1 MTSNLKNVPPNWQ
14 KVRFDEIA
22 QIVTDRIEKPVE
34 SGLSDYIGLEHL
46 DTDCIRIKRFGSTE
60 DVDATKFLCK
70 KGDIIFGKR
79 RAYLRKLAVSDREA
93 VVSAHSMVLRPT
105 GDKIYPD
112 FLPCFMQSS
121 IFWKTAHSISEGSMS
136 PTIKWKTLAAQEFWL
151 PSIEEQKKISELL
164 WSIEDNI
171 QKTEKL
177 IETIEI
183 LKQGLLNELL
193 TKGIGHTRFKD
204 SELGRIPEEWE
215 VKKIKDFCD
224 VKTGTTPS
232 TENQAYWNGNIRW
245 MSSGEINKKFI
256 YDTEKKITEE
266 AVQNSNL
273 KTHPTNSVMIALNGQ
288 GKTRGSVAIIKVPTT
303 CNQSLACLI
312 PDEHLADYLYIYY
325 NLQNRYLEIRNY
337 TGNNGREGLN
347 LTIVKNIKIA
357 LPPLEEQN
365 RIRNIFN
372 LLDNSIQRNYENI
385 AKLSSIRK
393 KLSNKLILGDL
404 ITEL

>member
-1 MTSNLKNVPPNWQ
+1 
-14 KVRFDEIA
+14 
-22 QIVTDRIEKPVE
+22 
-34 SGLSDYIGLEHL
+34 
-46 DTDCIRIKRFGSTE
+46 
-60 DVDATKFLCK
+60 
-70 KGDIIFGKR
+70 
-79 RAYLRKLAVSDREA
+79 
-93 VVSAHSMVLRPT
+93 
-105 GDKIYPD
+105 
-112 FLPCFMQSS
+112 
-121 IFWKTAHSISEGSMS
+121 
-136 PTIKWKTLAAQEFWL
+136 
-151 PSIEEQKKISELL
+151 
-164 WSIEDNI
+164 
-171 QKTEKL
+171 
-177 IETIEI
+177 
-183 LKQGLLNELL
+183 
-193 TKGIGHTRFKD
+193 
-204 SELGRIPEEWE
+204 
-215 VKKIKDFCD
+215 
-224 VKTGTTPS
+224 
-232 TENQAYWNGNIRW
+232 

-266 AVQNSNL
+266 AVKNSNL
-273 KTHPTNSVMIALNGQ
+273 KIHPTNSVMIALNGQ

-393 KLSNKLILGDL
+393 KLTNKLILGDL